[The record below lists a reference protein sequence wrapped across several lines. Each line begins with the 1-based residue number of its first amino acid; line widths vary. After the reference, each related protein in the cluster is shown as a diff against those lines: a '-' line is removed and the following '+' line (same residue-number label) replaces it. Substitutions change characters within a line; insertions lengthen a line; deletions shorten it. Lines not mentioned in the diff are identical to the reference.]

1 MSKDDIFAKGGGEEP
16 FVFSDKVVTVFDDMI
31 RRSVPGYGL
40 TLTAIEAV
48 AGREVP
54 EGTSIYDLG
63 SSLGASMEAA
73 WQGVRGRRVT
83 IHGVDNSAAMVKKAR
98 VLLDLPD
105 VFFHEGD
112 AVTWPME
119 NAGLIVL
126 NFTLQ
131 FVPVAE
137 REALLRR
144 CYEALVPGG
153 VLFLSEK
160 FVSAKGEDEDW
171 LRELHWQFKRQQ
183 GYSELEIARKR
194 DAIEEVL
201 IPESLESHEVR
212 LRMVGFSQVTQV
224 LQCLNFASW
233 VAKKEVE

>member
-1 MSKDDIFAKGGGEEP
+1 MSRDDIYEEEGERKP
-16 FVFSDKVVTVFDDMI
+16 FEFSEKVVGVFEDMI

-40 TLTAIEAV
+40 TLTAIESV

-54 EGTSIYDLG
+54 DGTCVYDLG
-63 SSLGASMEAA
+63 SSLGASVEAA
-73 WQGVRGRRVT
+73 WQGVKGKEVE
-83 IHGVDNSAAMVKKAR
+83 IHGVDNSAAMVSRAKE
-98 VLLDLPD
+98 LLDLPR

-112 AVTWPME
+112 AVTWPMA
-119 NAGLIVL
+119 NAGMIVM

-144 CYEALVPGG
+144 CWEALVPGG

-160 FVSAKGEDEDW
+160 FVSSQTLDEEW
-171 LRELHWQFKRQQ
+171 LRELHWEFKRQQ

-201 IPESLESHEVR
+201 IPELLETHEER
-212 LRMVGFSQVTQV
+212 LQGVGFSQVTQV

-233 VAKKEVE
+233 VARK